1 MNRKLVRTGLVAI
14 LVLNQTAIALTQ
26 TPRATLLDRARNKHL
41 VGHEDA
47 ALIARIDAAIAE
59 WDPRNL
65 DSPYLITHQIPGGPK
80 YSIRRPDLAEFIQ
93 DADAAVALGK
103 MLFWEMQAGSD
114 YGSSKEVD
122 GKQVVYGTACASC
135 HYRFGADARDKNTDA
150 IAYQAW
156 DKFQNGR
163 PGLDPAPVPDEE
175 VIRPPFT
182 QRALPFQANKTV
194 DPAWFT
200 KGDPGLLQHQVIGSQ
215 GIELKR
221 FTGLEATTGFDQGE
235 PIGLPDP
242 AGVHLRQDMFAAPAQ
257 QRRLRQVTA
266 RNSPTVIN
274 SVFYDRQFHDGR
286 AESTFNGFSVFGDF
300 DQRVVLRKA
309 TLQPDGTTR
318 SVQAAHVAI
327 PNASLG
333 SQAVGPIVNEVEMSF
348 QGRTF
353 HDLAVKLLRAQPLK
367 SQQVSPTDS
376 VLGPYASVDP
386 AAGLHDPQTKQKLNY
401 RELIKKAFRQEWW
414 AEDARV
420 SKTLEVA
427 INGARTR
434 FDAALAKLPADD
446 PLVVEIKSTIDATR
460 HFPAARVLA
469 ILDEQLNF
477 EDLADEEIARLYDAT
492 FRWYEV
498 EGQVLPLRTAVSSQ
512 MNPDRMEIDE
522 VLAEMSAGGPDGLT
536 AKDDLM
542 VNNFSLYWGLSIMLY
557 ESTLIS
563 NDTPFDRM
571 LRGDAS
577 GVQALSKLINL
588 DVVKVSAT
596 DPRATDP
603 PEPLTDDE
611 IRRVQLDKL
620 QNLNAP
626 PTLDAVGMFQ
636 RGMRVF
642 VANCAEC
649 HAPPF
654 FTSAANLE
662 LAPEIPA
669 PIAELHG
676 ESLLPPSQAG
686 SFQMKLLA
694 SGKRENLGVQDAD
707 RANLG
712 GRDFFFDF
720 ERIPAVEAAVMPLMI
735 ELMRIPD
742 ARPVSFNVGAVPGG
756 ILPDRVPMI
765 TWTGTRPPL
774 EFAPSPGPV
783 NQRLRPHA
791 FYDAGFYNLGVSEP
805 RFDWGIWGFAAS
817 DFSLSFDPALMEAAR
832 ALAESTPGAAGAQRA
847 LIGPRLTPEM
857 MLSIPSLG
865 SAYVMPRRTPIR
877 RPQIAS
883 TGIRAA
889 LAPAEDGGLAESP
902 QSEAVQPDAAA
913 DEDLRAEMIRQIAG
927 IQPADH
933 SAERNFL
940 GLIFGQQRRDV
951 HFFSRARR
959 MVMSE
964 ETWGHRKPFISDN
977 ELVGWGAFKSPT
989 LRNIALTEPYMH
1001 NGRFKT
1007 LRQVLDFYSFDNP
1020 TLIPAHPTFNP
1031 DLHPDMGRLALND
1044 DGLIEGLPG
1053 GIGLDGIV
1061 QIQDAESLLFFMH
1074 CLTDERVRKES
1085 GPFDHPSIAL
1095 VNGHADDLTDNVFIV
1110 KETGI
1115 EGTAEELPTFP
1126 AAK

>member
-1 MNRKLVRTGLVAI
+1 
-14 LVLNQTAIALTQ
+14 
-26 TPRATLLDRARNKHL
+26 
-41 VGHEDA
+41 
-47 ALIARIDAAIAE
+47 
-59 WDPRNL
+59 
-65 DSPYLITHQIPGGPK
+65 
-80 YSIRRPDLAEFIQ
+80 
-93 DADAAVALGK
+93 
-103 MLFWEMQAGSD
+103 
-114 YGSSKEVD
+114 
-122 GKQVVYGTACASC
+122 
-135 HYRFGADARDKNTDA
+135 
-150 IAYQAW
+150 
-156 DKFQNGR
+156 
-163 PGLDPAPVPDEE
+163 
-175 VIRPPFT
+175 
-182 QRALPFQANKTV
+182 
-194 DPAWFT
+194 
-200 KGDPGLLQHQVIGSQ
+200 
-215 GIELKR
+215 
-221 FTGLEATTGFDQGE
+221 
-235 PIGLPDP
+235 
-242 AGVHLRQDMFAAPAQ
+242 
-257 QRRLRQVTA
+257 
-266 RNSPTVIN
+266 
-274 SVFYDRQFHDGR
+274 
-286 AESTFNGFSVFGDF
+286 
-300 DQRVVLRKA
+300 
-309 TLQPDGTTR
+309 
-318 SVQAAHVAI
+318 
-327 PNASLG
+327 
-333 SQAVGPIVNEVEMSF
+333 
-348 QGRTF
+348 
-353 HDLAVKLLRAQPLK
+353 
-367 SQQVSPTDS
+367 
-376 VLGPYASVDP
+376 
-386 AAGLHDPQTKQKLNY
+386 
-401 RELIKKAFRQEWW
+401 
-414 AEDARV
+414 
-420 SKTLEVA
+420 
-427 INGARTR
+427 
-434 FDAALAKLPADD
+434 
-446 PLVVEIKSTIDATR
+446 
-460 HFPAARVLA
+460 
-469 ILDEQLNF
+469 
-477 EDLADEEIARLYDAT
+477 
-492 FRWYEV
+492 
-498 EGQVLPLRTAVSSQ
+498 
-512 MNPDRMEIDE
+512 
-522 VLAEMSAGGPDGLT
+522 
-536 AKDDLM
+536 
-542 VNNFSLYWGLSIMLY
+542 
-557 ESTLIS
+557 
-563 NDTPFDRM
+563 
-571 LRGDAS
+571 
-577 GVQALSKLINL
+577 
-588 DVVKVSAT
+588 
-596 DPRATDP
+596 
-603 PEPLTDDE
+603 
-611 IRRVQLDKL
+611 L